1 MLYEYVFSAPAYLRL
16 MPSTFEK
23 NNEEE
28 YAILAAAVKEGIKQ
42 LRDDV
47 AKKNVK
53 MSILFNAYTEAAF
66 DEWLRKWDIF
76 GFESLY
82 VDSGGLQ
89 VVTTGK
95 QADETL
101 KREVYTVQQNSDFAM
116 CFDEIPCGNKMIEK
130 ELNTKSNRSRTDNKL
145 YFPDRAEACAR
156 KTARNIR
163 EQIET
168 LADLGSNTKV
178 MYIIQGNNSND
189 MVEWF
194 RYGVQELDAWHWD
207 HIGGVALAD
216 TCIGNGPQESVEMLH
231 AYHRIRR
238 EFTNEYTKDHIH
250 LLGVGSVRR
259 LLPIIQFEKGGF
271 LPSNLRVSF
280 DSTTFSMSYVMGRY
294 HFEDERIDYNGLE
307 PISGEM
313 PDQPSKGGRV
323 KSDKMWA
330 GIVFRAVM
338 NYFDALYT
346 HHFPGV
352 NRDEVLVH
360 LLDSNRSVADT
371 INNAG
376 KHFSTMVRTNIPL
389 LNCYQILLFADQIH
403 RALTSN
409 YDISRLRP
417 QERNAFLGLAGVRDL
432 RDYDDWARSNHK
444 WLGMTRTRITRSGE
458 TAFTI
463 DTQFD

>member
-1 MLYEYVFSAPAYLRL
+1 
-16 MPSTFEK
+16 
-23 NNEEE
+23 
-28 YAILAAAVKEGIKQ
+28 
-42 LRDDV
+42 
-47 AKKNVK
+47 
-53 MSILFNAYTEAAF
+53 
-66 DEWLRKWDIF
+66 
-76 GFESLY
+76 
-82 VDSGGLQ
+82 
-89 VVTTGK
+89 
-95 QADETL
+95 
-101 KREVYTVQQNSDFAM
+101 
-116 CFDEIPCGNKMIEK
+116 
-130 ELNTKSNRSRTDNKL
+130 
-145 YFPDRAEACAR
+145 
-156 KTARNIR
+156 
-163 EQIET
+163 
-168 LADLGSNTKV
+168 
-178 MYIIQGNNSND
+178 
-189 MVEWF
+189 
-194 RYGVQELDAWHWD
+194 
-207 HIGGVALAD
+207 
-216 TCIGNGPQESVEMLH
+216 
-231 AYHRIRR
+231 
-238 EFTNEYTKDHIH
+238 
-250 LLGVGSVRR
+250 
-259 LLPIIQFEKGGF
+259 
-271 LPSNLRVSF
+271 
-280 DSTTFSMSYVMGRY
+280 MSYVMGRY